1 MLFTYLDGKIAVRS
15 AAVKVSENN
24 RVYSNG
30 LMARKYELKR
40 RAERQEETR
49 RRITEAAVELHG
61 TVGPARASISAIAEK
76 AGVQRLTVYRH
87 FPDERAL
94 FAACTGH
101 YLSENPPPDPEP
113 WTGIADPEDRL
124 RAALAEVYGYYRRN
138 EPMMSNSVRDAE
150 AKPVIYEVLGRS
162 SSAGSGCAA
171 FSPTAEGRAAGGTS
185 CCSPPSG
192 TRSTLRRGARSRGG
206 RGSTTGGRSR

>member
-1 MLFTYLDGKIAVRS
+1 
-15 AAVKVSENN
+15 
-24 RVYSNG
+24 
-30 LMARKYELKR
+30 MARKYELKR

-101 YLSENPPPDPEP
+101 YLSQNPPPDPEP

-124 RAALAEVYGYYRRN
+124 RVALAEVYGYYRRN

-150 AKPVIYEVLGRS
+150 AKPVMYEVLGPFFRRWERMRYVLSDGWGAHGERRKLLLAAIGHALDFAAWRS
-162 SSAGSGCAA
+162 LARGQGLADELAVELMVLTVRCA
-171 FSPTAEGRAAGGTS
+171 
-185 CCSPPSG
+185 
-192 TRSTLRRGARSRGG
+192 TRE
-206 RGSTTGGRSR
+206 